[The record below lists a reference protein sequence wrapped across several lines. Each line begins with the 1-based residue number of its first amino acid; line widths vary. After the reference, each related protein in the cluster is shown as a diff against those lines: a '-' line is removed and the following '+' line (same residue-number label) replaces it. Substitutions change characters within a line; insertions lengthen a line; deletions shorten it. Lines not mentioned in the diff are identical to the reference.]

1 MEVTKISSESLQKAM
16 ETLGLIEKAEAT
28 ATAEVVVKV
37 EDVKSEELKKAEEA
51 VTLAQAKLEELK
63 NPKKEEEV
71 EVKETIVKAEVSEEL
86 IKGFNDKI
94 GAMAVMVQ
102 SKDEKIEELTKAVNS
117 ITEFNKALATKI
129 GMIEKTPLDRKSVTT
144 QAYVEKFEKAE
155 GGKEKVTN
163 IRTLSIS
170 NGKHRAEIA
179 DELFKAAVE
188 KSTIGTNGDKMPD
201 QELAKASQYVEL
213 RQVTPQLQQ
222 RLLKDFN
229 IQVVR

>member
-16 ETLGLIEKAEAT
+16 ETLGLIEKAE
-28 ATAEVVVKV
+28 TAEVKV
-37 EDVKSEELKKAEEA
+37 EDQVSEELKKAQEDLE
-51 VTLAQAKLEELK
+51 LAQAKIEALK
-63 NPKKEEEV
+63 NSKKEEKVV

-102 SKDEKIEELTKAVNS
+102 SKDEKIEELVKAVS
-117 ITEFNKALATKI
+117 SLSEFNQKLATKI

>member
-1 MEVTKISSESLQKAM
+1 MEVTKISSKSLQKAM
-16 ETLGLIEKAEAT
+16 ETLGLIEKAET
-28 ATAEVVVKV
+28 TAEVEV
-37 EDVKSEELKKAEEA
+37 EDQVSEELKKAQEDLE
-51 VTLAQAKLEELK
+51 LAQAKIEALK
-63 NPKKEEEV
+63 NPKKEEKVV

-102 SKDEKIEELTKAVNS
+102 AKDEKIEELTKAVNS
-117 ITEFNKALATKI
+117 ITEFNNALAAKI
-129 GMIEKTPLDRKSVTT
+129 GMIAKTPLERKSVTT
-144 QAYVEKFEKAE
+144 QSYVEKFEKGE
-155 GGKEKVTN
+155 KGKEAN
-163 IRTLSIS
+163 IRTLSIG

-179 DELFKAAVE
+179 DVLFKAA
-188 KSTIGTNGDKMPD
+188 TANPDKID
-201 QELAKASQYVEL
+201 DELAKASQYIEL